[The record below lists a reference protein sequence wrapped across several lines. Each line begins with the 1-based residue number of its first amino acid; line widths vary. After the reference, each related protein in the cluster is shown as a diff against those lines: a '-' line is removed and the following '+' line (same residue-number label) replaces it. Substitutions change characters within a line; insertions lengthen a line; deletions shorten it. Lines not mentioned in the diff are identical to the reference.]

1 MSGLIERELLFG
13 NPVKAAPKVSPDGR
27 RLAFL
32 APDEGV
38 LNVWL
43 ADSPRPDAPA
53 RPLTHDRGRGIRSYF
68 WACDGA
74 SLLYTQ
80 DKDGD
85 ENWHIHQV
93 DLKTGTVRD
102 LTPFEGSQAHPLATD
117 PKFPHEL
124 LVTANDRDKRVH
136 DVLRV
141 DLRDGSFRR
150 VCENPG
156 DVIGWLAD
164 ADFRVRG
171 AKAQRPDGGS
181 ELRVREDESSPW
193 RVAASWDADEQGGA
207 LGFSADGASLYVETS
222 LGSDT
227 TRLVLMR
234 VADGAETP
242 IFSDPRADLGGALF
256 HPTDYSLQAV
266 AVEPERL
273 EWTVLDPALKD
284 DFAALAAACPG
295 DFEVVSRDDAD
306 TLWVVFYN
314 NDRRP
319 PCYYLYDR
327 KSRRAEFLFSTR
339 PGLEGRALGAM
350 EAVSFPARDGLTLRG
365 YLTLP
370 PAGTQERRPLVVL
383 VHGGP
388 WARDRWGW
396 HPEALWLAD
405 RGCAVLRVNFRGSTG
420 YGKAFLHAGDR
431 EWGAKMQDDLT
442 DAVRWAVARGAAD
455 PARVAI
461 YGGSYG
467 GYAALAGAAFTPGV
481 YSCAVDIVGPSN
493 LETLIRSIPPYWEP
507 MRRIF
512 DLRVGDV
519 DKEPEFLRER
529 SPLHAAGRISIPL
542 LIAQGANDPR
552 VKQAE
557 SEQIVSVLKEKGKEV
572 EYMLFPDEG
581 HGFARPENRLRFYAA
596 AEAFLSRHLSTRAQG

>member
-93 DLKTGTVRD
+93 DLETGAVRD
-102 LTPFEGSQAHPLATD
+102 LTPFAGAQAHPLATD

-141 DLRDGSFRR
+141 DLRDGTSRR

-156 DVIGWLAD
+156 DVVGWLAD
-164 ADFRVRG
+164 AAFRVRA

-181 ELRVREDESSPW
+181 ELRVREGESSPW

-227 TRLVLMR
+227 TRLVRLR

-242 IFSDPRADLGGALF
+242 VFHDPRADIGGALF

-273 EWTVLDPALKD
+273 EWTVLDPALEG
-284 DFAALAAACPG
+284 DFAALAAVCPG

-306 TLWVVFYN
+306 RLWVVFYN

-327 KSRRAEFLFSTR
+327 AARQAEFLFSTR
-339 PGLEGRALGAM
+339 PALEGRALGAM

-370 PAGTQERRPLVVL
+370 PGRAEGKRPLVVL

-405 RGCAVLRVNFRGSTG
+405 CGCAVLRVNFRGSTG

-481 YSCAVDIVGPSN
+481 YACAVDIVGPSN

-529 SPLHAAGRISIPL
+529 SPLYAAGRIAIPL

-596 AEAFLSRHLSTRAQG
+596 AEAFLARHLSTRAQG

>member
-43 ADSPRPDAPA
+43 ADSTAPGAPA
-53 RPLTHDRGRGIRSYF
+53 RPVTRDRGRGIRAYF
-68 WACDGA
+68 WACDGK
-74 SLLYTQ
+74 SLVYAQ

-85 ENWHIHQV
+85 ENWHLHQT
-93 DLKTGTVRD
+93 DSETGRTRD
-102 LTPFEGSQAHPLATD
+102 LTPFEGAQAHALATD

-124 LVTANDRDKRVH
+124 LVTANARDKRVH

-141 DLRDGSFRR
+141 DLRDGSSRT

-164 ADFRVRG
+164 SEFRVRA
-171 AKAQRPDGGS
+171 AKAQRPDGGT
-181 ELRVREDESSPW
+181 ELRVRDAETGPW
-193 RVAASWDADEQGGA
+193 RTVASWGPDDQGGA
-207 LGFSADGASLYVETS
+207 MGFTPDGASLYVETS
-222 LGSDT
+222 LGADT
-227 TRLVLMR
+227 TRLVTLR
-234 VADGAETP
+234 LSDGAETP
-242 IFSDPRADLGGALF
+242 LFHDPRVDLGGALF
-256 HPTDYSLQAV
+256 HPVDLRLQAV

-273 EWTVLDPALKD
+273 EWTVLDPEIAE
-284 DFAALAAACPG
+284 DFKVLRAACPG

-306 TLWVVFYN
+306 RVWVVFYN
-314 NDRRP
+314 NDSRP
-319 PCYYLYDR
+319 PCYFLYKRDTR
-327 KSRRAEFLFSTR
+327 TAEHLFSTR
-339 PGLEGRALGAM
+339 PALEGIPLGPM
-350 EAVSFPARDGLTLRG
+350 TPVTIPARDGLSLRG

-370 PAGTQERRPLVVL
+370 PGVAPKHIPLVLL

-396 HPEALWLAD
+396 SPEALWLAD
-405 RGCAVLRVNFRGSTG
+405 RGMAVLRVNFRGSTG
-420 YGKAFLHAGDR
+420 YGKSFLHAGDR

-442 DAVRWAVARGAAD
+442 DAVRWAVKSGVAD
-455 PARVAI
+455 PAKVAV

-467 GYAALAGAAFTPGV
+467 GYAALAGAAFTPEV
-481 YSCAVDIVGPSN
+481 YACAVDIVGPSN

-507 MRRIF
+507 MKRIF
-512 DLRVGDV
+512 ELRVGDV
-519 DKEPEFLRER
+519 DKEPEFLRAR
-529 SPLHAAGRISIPL
+529 SPLHAAERIAIPL

-557 SEQIVSVLKEKGKEV
+557 SEQIVSVLRAKGKPV
-572 EYMLFPDEG
+572 EYMLFADEG

-596 AEAFLSRHLSTRAQG
+596 AEAFLSKHLGTLSTS

>member
-1 MSGLIERELLFG
+1 MTLIPREQLFG
-13 NPVKAAPKVSPDGR
+13 NPVKAAPKVSPDGK

-43 ADSPRPDAPA
+43 TDSPSPDASA
-53 RPLTHDRGRGIRSYF
+53 KPLTKDRGRGIRAYF
-68 WACDGA
+68 WACDGR
-74 SLLYTQ
+74 SLVYAQ

-85 ENWHIHQV
+85 ENWHLHQV
-93 DLKTGTVRD
+93 DIATGAVRD
-102 LTPFEGSQAHPLATD
+102 LTPFEGAQAHALATE
-117 PKFPHEL
+117 PRFPHEL
-124 LVTANDRDKRVH
+124 LVTANARDKRVH

-141 DLRDGSFRR
+141 DLRDGSSRT

-164 ADFRVRG
+164 PGFRVLA

-181 ELRVREDESSPW
+181 ELRVREDEAAPW
-193 RVAASWDADEQGGA
+193 RVLASWGPDDQGGA
-207 LGFSADGASLYVETS
+207 LAFTPDGAALYVETS
-222 LGSDT
+222 NGADT
-227 TRLVLMR
+227 TRLVTMR
-234 VADGAETP
+234 LSDGAEAP
-242 IFSDPRADLGGALF
+242 IHHDARADIGGALF
-256 HPTDYSLQAV
+256 HPTDYRLQAV
-266 AVEPERL
+266 AVEPERQ
-273 EWTVLDPALKD
+273 EWTVLDKSIAP
-284 DFAALAAACPG
+284 DFAALAAVCPG

-306 TLWVVFYN
+306 RLWVVFYN

-327 KSRRAEFLFSTR
+327 RTKKAVFLFSTR
-339 PGLEGRALGAM
+339 PQLEGAALGAM
-350 EAVSFPARDGLTLRG
+350 TPVSFESRDGLTLRG
-365 YLTLP
+365 FLTLP
-370 PAGTQERRPLVVL
+370 PTASIEKRPLILL

-388 WARDRWGW
+388 WARDHWGW

-405 RGCAVLRVNFRGSTG
+405 RGYAVLRVNFRGSTG

-442 DAVRWAVARGAAD
+442 DAVRWAVAAGHAD

-481 YSCAVDIVGPSN
+481 YACAVDIVGPSN

-507 MRRIF
+507 MKRIF

-519 DKEPEFLRER
+519 DKEADFLRAR
-529 SPLHAAGRISIPL
+529 SPLFACERIAAPL

-557 SEQIVSVLKEKGKEV
+557 SEQIVSALRSGGKEV

-596 AEAFLSRHLSTRAQG
+596 AETFLAKHLRGAAAN